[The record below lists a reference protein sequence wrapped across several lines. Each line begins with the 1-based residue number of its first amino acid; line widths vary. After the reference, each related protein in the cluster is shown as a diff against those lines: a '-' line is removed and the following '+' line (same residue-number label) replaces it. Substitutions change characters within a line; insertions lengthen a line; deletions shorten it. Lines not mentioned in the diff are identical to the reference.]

1 MVIRLHNLQDG
12 QSVTLHLPILCG
24 DIGRD
29 TSDGFIEVSNIS
41 TLNSSPVT
49 WPITDGVFKVLV
61 KLKPGENKIRLV
73 HKCQDLI
80 FTLIRYIPE
89 LPYFVRLVYI
99 ICSDDDDGRFQGPD
113 EEDCTIQSARERITL
128 AAMLLQTFT
137 AEKMQEYGF
146 GRKTFKLEMN
156 EDNEP
161 FCHIFKS
168 QLTLKKAHS
177 MTGNELWTYFANEL
191 MRSNIIQKSFCKWL
205 CFMSFTRYQLPG
217 GVDPP
222 KSHSDVLKHT
232 KGHAALGNS

>member
-1 MVIRLHNLQDG
+1 MVIRILNLQDG

-41 TLNSSPVT
+41 ILNSSPVA

-80 FTLIRYIPE
+80 FTLIGYIPE

-99 ICSDDDDGRFQGPD
+99 ICGDDDDGRFQGPD
-113 EEDCTIQSARERITL
+113 EEDCSIQSALERIIL

-137 AEKMQEYGF
+137 AEKMHEYGF

-191 MRSNIIQKSFCKWL
+191 MRSNFIQKSFCKWL